1 MTEFLALAMFGTLVA
16 TLLLG
21 FPVAFTLGAIAIF
34 FGIPTLGLDI
44 FSLLP
49 MRIYG
54 IMTNFTLLAVP
65 LFIFMGV
72 ILERSGLA
80 ERLLRDLSDLFGS
93 LRGGLTVSAVL
104 VGAILGATTGV
115 VGATVVTLGVI
126 ALPAMIRQKY
136 PTGIAAGTIATAGTL
151 GQIIPPSIVLILL
164 ADIMG
169 VAVGKLFV
177 GAIIP
182 SAILIILY
190 IGYLVFHGLKNPDSF
205 PKPKTISSVD
215 WKSVL
220 ISISPPLL
228 LIIIVLGS
236 IILGIASPTESAAL
250 GCVGAL
256 LLSLASGE
264 FSFNSLK
271 ESAAYTVKLTSM
283 VFIILVG
290 ATAFSL
296 VFKGLGGDLIIR
308 DSLLSLESGQL
319 VFIVMSM
326 LLIFLMGFFLDFI
339 EISFIVI
346 PILVPICHLL
356 NIDPLWFGL
365 MVAINL
371 QTSFLTPPFGFSI
384 FYLKAVSPKEIETTE
399 IYKGVLPFIGI
410 QLVVLLLL
418 ALFPQLVTWL
428 PKQAF

>member
-1 MTEFLALAMFGTLVA
+1 MSGFLALAMFGTLVA

-93 LRGGLTVSAVL
+93 LARRPNNFSSPRRRHIGSDHWSSRGYCCHF
-104 VGAILGATTGV
+104 
-115 VGATVVTLGVI
+115 GVI
-126 ALPAMIRQKY
+126 ALPAMIKQKY
-136 PTGIAAGTIATAGTL
+136 PTKIATGTIATAGTL

-190 IGYLVFHGLKNPDSF
+190 ICYLVIHGLKNPNSF
-205 PKPKTISSVD
+205 PKPKTISSVE
-215 WKSVL
+215 WKSVFV
-220 ISISPPLL
+220 SILPPIL
-228 LIIIVLGS
+228 LITVVLGS

-250 GCVGAL
+250 GCIGAI
-256 LLSLASGE
+256 LLSLPLV
-264 FSFNSLK
+264 N
-271 ESAAYTVKLTSM
+271 LTL
-283 VFIILVG
+283 IL
-290 ATAFSL
+290 
-296 VFKGLGGDLIIR
+296 
-308 DSLLSLESGQL
+308 
-319 VFIVMSM
+319 
-326 LLIFLMGFFLDFI
+326 
-339 EISFIVI
+339 
-346 PILVPICHLL
+346 
-356 NIDPLWFGL
+356 
-365 MVAINL
+365 
-371 QTSFLTPPFGFSI
+371 
-384 FYLKAVSPKEIETTE
+384 
-399 IYKGVLPFIGI
+399 
-410 QLVVLLLL
+410 
-418 ALFPQLVTWL
+418 
-428 PKQAF
+428 